1 MKQLKS
7 ALLTYIVLVIIT
19 GILYPFIVFGFGQIL
34 FPDKANGSLIS
45 VNGQIVGSSLIGQ
58 NFSGQKYLWSRPS
71 ATTDY
76 PYNAM
81 ASGGSNLGPSNPQL
95 FDTIKSRVQSL
106 GATSMYPVPVDLVT
120 ASGSGLD
127 PEISVAAAY
136 FQIERIAV
144 SRGLTAAV
152 VKEMIDNNA
161 SYPFLGIFGEARV
174 NVLAVNLA
182 LDNSG
187 AK

>member
-7 ALLTYIVLVIIT
+7 ALLTYMVLVIIT
-19 GILYPFIVFGFGQIL
+19 GIFYPFIVFGFGQML
-34 FPDKANGSLIS
+34 FPEKANGSLIT
-45 VNGQIVGSSLIGQ
+45 VNGEVIGSELIGQ

-71 ATTDY
+71 ATSDF

-136 FQIERIAV
+136 FQVDRIAK
-144 SRGLTAAV
+144 SRGLDSVV
-152 VKEMIDNNA
+152 VKNIINKNV
-161 SYPFLGIFGEARV
+161 SYPFLGIFGESRV
-174 NVLAVNLA
+174 NVLKVNLA
-182 LDNSG
+182 LD
-187 AK
+187 K

>member
-1 MKQLKS
+1 MKHLKS

-19 GILYPFIVFGFGQIL
+19 GIFYPFVVFGFGQML
-34 FPDKANGSLIS
+34 FPNKANGSLIS
-45 VNGQIVGSSLIGQ
+45 VKGQIVGSSLMGQ

-71 ATTDY
+71 ATTNY
-76 PYNAM
+76 PYNTM

-95 FDTIKSRVQSL
+95 LETIKTRVQSL

-127 PEISVAAAY
+127 PEISIAGAY
-136 FQIERIAV
+136 FQVDRIAKA
-144 SRGLTAAV
+144 RGFDSAI
-152 VKEMIDNNA
+152 VKDLIDKNA
-161 SYPFLGIFGEARV
+161 SYPFWGIFGEARV

-182 LDNSG
+182 LD
-187 AK
+187 K